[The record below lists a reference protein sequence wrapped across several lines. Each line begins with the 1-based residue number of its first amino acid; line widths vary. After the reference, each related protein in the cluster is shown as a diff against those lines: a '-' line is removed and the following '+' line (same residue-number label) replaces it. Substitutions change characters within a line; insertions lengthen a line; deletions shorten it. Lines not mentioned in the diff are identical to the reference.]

1 MGFLSSIFGNSAAKQ
16 DKIVE
21 MITNGGIIVDV
32 RSPQEFKM
40 GHAKGA
46 KNIPLNTINNKVKD
60 LKKLNKPLVLC
71 CASGARSGQ
80 ATSILKNAGLDAV
93 NAGSWHTLAN

>member
-1 MGFLSSIFGNSAAKQ
+1 MGFLSSIFGNNAAKQ

-21 MITNGGIIVDV
+21 MITNGGIVVDV

-40 GHAKGA
+40 GHVKGS

-60 LKKLNKPLVLC
+60 LKKLNKPLILC

-80 ATSILKNAGLDAV
+80 ATSILKNAGLDV
-93 NAGSWHTLAN
+93 INAGSWHTLAN